1 MSTLAKCQSCGA
13 GMLWAGMPGG
23 ARMPLDP
30 EPQSRAEVGLVAY
43 NPTKGT
49 GWVIAPGEVDR
60 MQALAERGAT
70 FHVAHFTSCP
80 GASAHR
86 GVSRAQEAM
95 F

>member
-1 MSTLAKCQSCGA
+1 VSALAKCQSCGA

-30 EPQSRAEVGLVAY
+30 EPSMSVPTLGLVAY
-43 NPTKGT
+43 FNGR
-49 GWVIAPGEVDR
+49 GR
-60 MQALAERGAT
+60 MVADLEEASAWAERGAT
-70 FHVAHFTSCP
+70 FHVAHFSSCS
-80 GASAHR
+80 GASGHR